1 VAKGV
6 QAPRRYERVV
16 QQIEQWIL
24 DGSMKP
30 GDQLPGEHELAQ
42 QFGVSRTAVREA
54 AKTLREKGLV
64 EPCSGRGTFVTH
76 GMSQVM
82 RQSLDLMAKMG
93 QLDASAHLG
102 EVRKILEPHI
112 AALAATRVQ
121 GKHLRTMREA
131 FQSMDENL
139 DDPDGYIE
147 ADLEF
152 HLALAQAAGNPLILS
167 LLDSIV
173 GLLREERI
181 RLFQIK
187 GAPERSQRHHLRI
200 LEAVAQGDSEPPEGR
215 LAAASLRSLLEVVP
229 NRNP

>member
-1 VAKGV
+1 MAKAI
-6 QAPRRYERVV
+6 QAPRRYERIV

-24 DGSMKP
+24 DGRMKP
-30 GDQLPGEHELAQ
+30 GDQLPGEHVLAQ

-54 AKTLREKGLV
+54 ARTLREKGLI
-64 EPCSGRGTFVTH
+64 EPFSGRGTFITH

-93 QLDASAHLG
+93 QLDGRAHLG
-102 EVRKILEPHI
+102 EVRHILEPHI

-121 GKHLRTMREA
+121 PQHLRAMREA
-131 FQSMDENL
+131 YQAMDHNL
-139 DDPDGYIE
+139 DNPDGYIE
-147 ADLEF
+147 ADLDF
-152 HLALAQAAGNPLILS
+152 HLALAEAAGNSLILS

-187 GAPERSQRHHLRI
+187 GAPRRSQLHHKRI
-200 LEAVAQGDSEPPEGR
+200 LEAVERQQAE
-215 LAAASLRSLLEVVP
+215 AARQAMRAHLQEV
-229 NRNP
+229 RKYSSH

>member
-6 QAPRRYERVV
+6 QAPRRYQRIV

-30 GDQLPGEHELAQ
+30 GDQLPGEHDLAQ

-54 AKTLREKGLV
+54 ARTLTEKGLIQ
-64 EPCSGRGTFVTH
+64 PLSGRGTFVTH

-82 RQSLDLMAKMG
+82 RQSLDLVARLG
-93 QLDASAHLG
+93 QPDGCEHLG
-102 EVRKILEPHI
+102 EVRNILEPHI
-112 AALAATRVQ
+112 AALAAVRREPQ
-121 GKHLRTMREA
+121 HLRSMQEA
-131 FQSMDENL
+131 FEAMDRSLQS
-139 DDPDGYIE
+139 PGGYIE

-152 HLALAQAAGNPLILS
+152 HLALAEAAGNPLILS

-187 GAPERSQRHHLRI
+187 GAPERSQVHHQRI
-200 LEAVAQGDSEPPEGR
+200 LEAIERREPD
-215 LAAASLRSLLEVVP
+215 AARQAMSAHLQEV
-229 NRNP
+229 RKFSSQ

>member
-1 VAKGV
+1 MH
-6 QAPRRYERVV
+6 APRRYQRVV

-30 GDQLPGEHELAQ
+30 GDQLPGEHDLAQ

-54 AKTLREKGLV
+54 AKTLREKGLI

-76 GMSQVM
+76 GMSQIM
-82 RQSLDLMAKMG
+82 RQSLDLMSKIG
-93 QLDASAHLG
+93 QLDASTHLS
-102 EVRKILEPHI
+102 EVRNILEPHI
-112 AALAATRVQ
+112 ASLAATRAKEQ
-121 GKHLRTMREA
+121 HLRTMREA
-131 FQSMDENL
+131 FQAMDENL

-152 HLALAQAAGNPLILS
+152 HLGLAQAAGNPLILS

-187 GAPERSQRHHLRI
+187 GAPQRSQRHHKRI
-200 LEAVAQGDSEPPEGR
+200 LEAVDRRDPEGAR
-215 LAAASLRSLLEVVP
+215 EAMRAHLKEV
-229 NRNP
+229 RKFSSQ

>member
-1 VAKGV
+1 MAKGV
-6 QAPRRYERVV
+6 QAPRRYQRIV

-30 GDQLPGEHELAQ
+30 GDQLPGEHELAE

-54 AKTLREKGLV
+54 ARTLTEKGLIQ
-64 EPCSGRGTFVTH
+64 PFSGRGTFVTH

-82 RQSLDLMAKMG
+82 RQSLDLVARLG
-93 QLDASAHLG
+93 QPDGCEYLG
-102 EVRKILEPHI
+102 EVRNILEPHI
-112 AALAATRVQ
+112 AALAAARREPH
-121 GKHLRTMREA
+121 HLRSMQEA
-131 FQSMDENL
+131 FEAMDRSLQS
-139 DDPDGYIE
+139 PGGYIE

-152 HLALAQAAGNPLILS
+152 HLALAEAAGNPLILS

-187 GAPERSQRHHLRI
+187 GAPERSQVHHKVI
-200 LEAVAQGDSEPPEGR
+200 LDAIERREPD
-215 LAAASLRSLLEVVP
+215 AARRAMSAHLQEV
-229 NRNP
+229 RKFSSQ

>member
-1 VAKGV
+1 MAKGT
-6 QAPRRYERVV
+6 QTPRRYERVV

-30 GDQLPGEHELAQ
+30 GDQLPGEHDLAQ

-54 AKTLREKGLV
+54 AKTLREKGLI

-93 QLDASAHLG
+93 QWDGSAHLG

-112 AALAATRVQ
+112 AALAATRAEEQ
-121 GKHLRTMREA
+121 HLRSMREA
-131 FQSMDENL
+131 FQAMDQNL
-139 DDPDGYIE
+139 DNPDGYIE

-152 HLALAQAAGNPLILS
+152 HLALAEAAGNPLILS
-167 LLDSIV
+167 LLHSIV
-173 GLLREERI
+173 GLLREQRMQ
-181 RLFQIK
+181 LFQIK
-187 GAPERSQRHHLRI
+187 GAPERSQRHHKRI
-200 LEAVAQGDSEPPEGR
+200 LEAVEQHDAE
-215 LAAASLRSLLEVVP
+215 AARGAMRAHLQDVRKYSSQ
-229 NRNP
+229 

>member
-1 VAKGV
+1 MAKGM
-6 QAPRRYERVV
+6 QAPRRYERIV

-30 GDQLPGEHELAQ
+30 GDQLPGEHDLAQ
-42 QFGVSRTAVREA
+42 KFGVSRTAVREA
-54 AKTLREKGLV
+54 AKTLREKGLI

-93 QLDASAHLG
+93 QLDGRAHLG
-102 EVRKILEPHI
+102 EVRNILEPHI
-112 AALAATRVQ
+112 AALAATRVEQ
-121 GKHLRTMREA
+121 QQLRTMREA
-131 FQSMDENL
+131 FQAMDHNL
-139 DDPDGYIE
+139 DNPDGYVE
-147 ADLEF
+147 ADLDF
-152 HLALAQAAGNPLILS
+152 HLALAEAAGNPLILS

-187 GAPERSQRHHLRI
+187 GAPERSQRHHQRI
-200 LEAVAQGDSEPPEGR
+200 LQAIERRDPEGAR
-215 LAAASLRSLLEVVP
+215 EAMRAHLQEV
-229 NRNP
+229 RKYSSQ

>member
-1 VAKGV
+1 MAKSI
-6 QAPRRYERVV
+6 QAPRRYERIV

-30 GDQLPGEHELAQ
+30 GDQLPGEHLLAQ

-54 AKTLREKGLV
+54 AKALREKGLI
-64 EPCSGRGTFVTH
+64 EPFSGRGTFITH

-93 QLDASAHLG
+93 QLDGSAHLG
-102 EVRKILEPHI
+102 EVRNILEPHI
-112 AALAATRVQ
+112 AALAAIRVQ
-121 GKHLRTMREA
+121 PQHVRALREA
-131 FQSMDENL
+131 YEAMDRNL
-139 DDPDGYIE
+139 DDPNGYIE
-147 ADLEF
+147 ADLDF
-152 HLALAQAAGNPLILS
+152 HLALAEAAGNPLILS

-187 GAPERSQRHHLRI
+187 GAPQRSQRHHKRI
-200 LEAVAQGDSEPPEGR
+200 LESVERQDSE
-215 LAAASLRSLLEVVP
+215 AARQAMRAHLQEV
-229 NRNP
+229 RKYSSH

>member
-1 VAKGV
+1 MAKSV
-6 QAPRRYERVV
+6 QAPRRYERIV

-76 GMSQVM
+76 GMSQAM
-82 RQSLDLMAKMG
+82 RQSLDLMTRMG
-93 QLDASAHLG
+93 QLDGSAYLG
-102 EVRKILEPHI
+102 EVRNMLEPDI
-112 AALAATRVQ
+112 AALAAARVQ
-121 GKHLRTMREA
+121 EQHLRTLHDA
-131 FQSMDENL
+131 YQAMDRNL
-139 DDPDGYIE
+139 HSPDGYIE
-147 ADLEF
+147 ADLDF
-152 HLALAQAAGNPLILS
+152 HLALAEAAENPLILS

-173 GLLREERI
+173 GLLREERM

-187 GAPERSQRHHLRI
+187 GAPERSQRHHKRI
-200 LEAVAQGDSEPPEGR
+200 LEAVERRQPENAR
-215 LAAASLRSLLEVVP
+215 QAMRAHLQEV
-229 NRNP
+229 RKYSSQ

>member
-1 VAKGV
+1 MAKGI

-24 DGSMKP
+24 NGSMKP

-54 AKTLREKGLV
+54 AKTLREKGLI

-102 EVRKILEPHI
+102 EVRNILEPHI
-112 AALAATRVQ
+112 AALAATRVEEQ
-121 GKHLRTMREA
+121 HLRTMREA
-131 FQSMDENL
+131 FQAMDENL

-173 GLLREERI
+173 VLLREERI

-187 GAPERSQRHHLRI
+187 GAPERSQRHHKRI
-200 LEAVAQGDSEPPEGR
+200 LEAVEQGNAE
-215 LAAASLRSLLEVVP
+215 AAREAMRAHLQEV
-229 NRNP
+229 RKFSSQ

>member
-1 VAKGV
+1 MH
-6 QAPRRYERVV
+6 APRCYQRVV

-30 GDQLPGEHELAQ
+30 GDQLPGEHDLAQ

-54 AKTLREKGLV
+54 AKTLREKGLI

-76 GMSQVM
+76 GMSQIM
-82 RQSLDLMAKMG
+82 RQSLDLMAKIG
-93 QLDASAHLG
+93 QLDASTQLS
-102 EVRKILEPHI
+102 EVRNILEPHI
-112 AALAATRVQ
+112 ASLAATRAKEQ
-121 GKHLRTMREA
+121 HLRTMREA
-131 FQSMDENL
+131 FQAMDENL

-152 HLALAQAAGNPLILS
+152 HLGLAQAAGNPLILS

-187 GAPERSQRHHLRI
+187 GAPQRSQRHHKRI
-200 LEAVAQGDSEPPEGR
+200 LEAVDRRDPEGAR
-215 LAAASLRSLLEVVP
+215 EAMRAHLKEV
-229 NRNP
+229 RKFSSQ